1 MSWKETSLDKCI
13 EFSNGYAFKSKF
25 FTENKNDIP
34 LIKGENLG
42 KGEVLW
48 EKSKYWK
55 VDSLKG
61 LERFLLNAG
70 DIILAMDRPYVGGS
84 LKYAMIKTSDPKAL
98 QVQRIG
104 RLVAKQDVIN
114 EKFLRCVIS
123 SDNFKNY
130 VKNIQGGVGVPHI
143 SPSQIKNYEF
153 EIPSIQ
159 TQKRI
164 ADILSAYDD
173 LIENNLKRIRL
184 LEQAA
189 QNIYKEW
196 FVHLRFPGYENTP
209 INEDT
214 GLPVGWEEKTITDVM
229 EHKVDNRGKNPKY
242 YTKKGI
248 PVIDNHLIK
257 NSPYLDMSNTK
268 RYIDD
273 DLFENFIRRYLKE
286 GDVLITLVGTVGNVS
301 IAPKE
306 KSVIIQNTIG
316 IRCNEICTQEYMYCF
331 LESNNRAIQNKN
343 RGAAQPSVKV
353 GDLLGMTILIPN
365 SNLLNNFS
373 KEIKTMFTMIQT
385 LGKQSQKLKA
395 ARDILLPRLMNRTIE
410 V

>member
-13 EFSNGYAFKSKF
+13 DFSNGYAFKSKF

-42 KGEVLW
+42 KGKVLW

-55 VDSLKG
+55 FESLKG

-114 EKFLRCVIS
+114 ENFLRCVIS

-153 EIPSIQ
+153 EIPSFQ

-164 ADILSAYDD
+164 AAILSTYNN
-173 LIENNLKRIRL
+173 LIENNGKRIKL

-196 FVHLRFPGYENTP
+196 FVNMRFSGHENAVV
-209 INEDT
+209 NNDT
-214 GLPVGWEEKTITDVM
+214 GLPSGWTKVLAKDYFNFKRGIEVGSKNYVTEASENTIPFLRVGSLGSRDNDIFTDISLVKDKILKFTDVAVSM
-229 EHKVDNRGKNPKY
+229 DGSI
-242 YTKKGI
+242 G
-248 PVIDNHLIK
+248 
-257 NSPYLDMSNTK
+257 
-268 RYIDD
+268 
-273 DLFENFIRRYLKE
+273 
-286 GDVLITLVGTVGNVS
+286 LVGYGLVGAYSTGLRKV
-301 IAPKE
+301 IPKSDKYGFGFIYCLL
-306 KSVIIQNTIG
+306 KSEDIQDTI
-316 IRCNEICTQEYMYCF
+316 
-331 LESNNRAIQNKN
+331 RAYAK
-343 RGAAQPSVKV
+343 GS
-353 GDLLGMTILIPN
+353 TILHASSSIDHLNFNNAPSGIANQFN
-365 SNLLNNFS
+365 SIIEPIYSQMLNLN
-373 KEIKTMFTMIQT
+373 
-385 LGKQSQKLKA
+385 KQNQKLKS